1 MGYVWCD
8 GYVWDMCGVR
18 YVWDMCGVRYANN
31 LLKNPATKRLSGKKQ
46 TKTGIYPKFAS
57 KPTSTH
63 LLGKG
68 TKVHWQWLRVHKDH
82 CDFGATQ
89 APLESMESWSVMDEH
104 LDFFK
109 ML

>member
-1 MGYVWCD
+1 MS
-8 GYVWDMCGVR
+8 
-18 YVWDMCGVRYANN
+18 
-31 LLKNPATKRLSGKKQ
+31 PKRHTQ
-46 TKTGIYPKFAS
+46 TKQKKKLVYPKFAS

-89 APLESMESWSVMDEH
+89 APLESMESWRVIDEH
-104 LDFFK
+104 WDFFK
-109 ML
+109 IL